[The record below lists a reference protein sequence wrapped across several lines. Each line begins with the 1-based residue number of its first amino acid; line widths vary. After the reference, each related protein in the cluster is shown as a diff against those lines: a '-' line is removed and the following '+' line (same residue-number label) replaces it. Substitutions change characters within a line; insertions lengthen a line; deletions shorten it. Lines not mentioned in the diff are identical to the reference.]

1 MLHGDELI
9 VSECPGIGA
18 PITTE
23 EAEGIARGLLERR
36 IAEDLDDEALCIQ
49 LEKSRVPAGVRAV
62 IDSEGL
68 KVLHG

>member
-18 PITTE
+18 PMTMD
-23 EAEGIARGLLERR
+23 EAER
-36 IAEDLDDEALCIQ
+36 IACDLLARQIAEKLEDDEVRTQ
-49 LEKSRVPAGVRAV
+49 LAKNVVPARVRAV

-68 KVLHG
+68 KVLYG

>member
-18 PITTE
+18 PMTTE
-23 EAEGIARGLLERR
+23 EAERIARELLARR
-36 IAEDLDDEALCIQ
+36 IAEELDDEAIRTQ
-49 LEKSRVPAGVRAV
+49 LDKSRVPAGARAV